1 MSLPLRKCGL
11 KQWWDRTF
19 FPDAGHFP
27 CGSVDWNYDAAWCR
41 WCNAV
46 TSLAEVW
53 IETRM
58 SRKPGIGKES
68 LPLRKCG
75 LKLHLQLS
83 KNLIL
88 SHFPCGS
95 VDWNNPLIT
104 TWYNGI
110 CHFPCGSVDWN
121 LVDLNSLT
129 VSFRVTSLAEVWI
142 ETLISAVC
150 LLGVLVTSLAE
161 VWIETRTGTQKESI
175 WNVTSLAEVWIETPL
190 LTDSIQLP
198 PVTSLAEVWIETLLA
213 SLVFLFWICHFP
225 CGSVDWNY
233 IMDKH
238 YKRANL
244 VTSLAEVWIETK
256 LCKTKCYVDW
266 VTSLAEVWIE
276 TGPFVCTSNSNW
288 VTSLAEVWIETSFIA
303 LILLLSLSHFP
314 CGSVD
319 WNTGNHEQFVN
330 GIKSLP
336 LRKCG
341 LKQKLLRLLLLLLHV
356 TSLAEVWIETTM

>member
-1 MSLPLRKCGL
+1 MDWNSAADGFHPVASR
-11 KQWWDRTF
+11 
-19 FPDAGHFP
+19 HFP
-27 CGSVDWNYDAAWCR
+27 CGSVDWN
-41 WCNAV
+41 
-46 TSLAEVW
+46 
-53 IETRM
+53 
-58 SRKPGIGKES
+58 P
-68 LPLRKCG
+68 
-75 LKLHLQLS
+75 
-83 KNLIL
+83 
-88 SHFPCGS
+88 
-95 VDWNNPLIT
+95 
-104 TWYNGI
+104 
-110 CHFPCGSVDWN
+110 
-121 LVDLNSLT
+121 
-129 VSFRVTSLAEVWI
+129 
-142 ETLISAVC
+142 
-150 LLGVLVTSLAE
+150 
-161 VWIETRTGTQKESI
+161 
-175 WNVTSLAEVWIETPL
+175 TPPFKF
-190 LTDSIQLP
+190 TIVA
-198 PVTSLAEVWIETLLA
+198 VTSLAEVWIETLLA

-319 WNTGNHEQFVN
+319 WNIRKEKQKYEAMGHFPCGSVDWNTGNHEQFVN

-356 TSLAEVWIETTM
+356 TSLAEVWIETSYLTDWDYKHYCHFPCGSVDWNND